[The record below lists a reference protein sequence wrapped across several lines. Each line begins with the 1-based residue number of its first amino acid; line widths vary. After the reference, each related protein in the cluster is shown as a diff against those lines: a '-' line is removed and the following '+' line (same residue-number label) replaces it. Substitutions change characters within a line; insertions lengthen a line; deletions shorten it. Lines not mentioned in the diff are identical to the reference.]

1 MRKIDIILLTLGA
14 IVTLLWAVISSKDGY
29 KSSNATIVARSIA
42 VVATMNGQVVN
53 DPPAV
58 GARISSNELLARVS
72 NSRFDRS
79 RLTDFESQ
87 VVYLESEI
95 TNLRAQQTA
104 LDTLQSDFAQ
114 RATVYADWMLAD
126 AKLKRKE
133 SSAQHDV
140 AKARKR
146 LEDEEV
152 DRSRQLYEKHLVSE
166 VEMQIEKTQAEI
178 AAAQVRLSGA
188 DLERR
193 TLMLDSMARD
203 GMFAESTFSEDG
215 DASYWDQMRDSLR
228 IRALDN
234 RGALARLE
242 SQLLQAKTQAL
253 AESTRVDSSYSEEH
267 RAPFDGKVSARF
279 VTLGTR
285 VTSGS
290 NLLQILNCT
299 EPVAIVPIP
308 DNRVSEFAVGMK
320 VSIYPIDTE
329 QALSGR
335 IEYISSGPML
345 EGDTS
350 IRIQQEFTMEGNRAI
365 VSIDGEP
372 QVGET
377 LQSCETARVAVAVIH
392 TNSLLASLS
401 FWP

>member
-1 MRKIDIILLTLGA
+1 MRKIDIILLTIGA
-14 IVTLLWAVISSKDGY
+14 VVTLLWAVFSSKDGY

-42 VVATMNGQVVN
+42 LFATMNGQVIN

-58 GARISSNELLARVS
+58 GARISSNELLARIS

-87 VVYLESEI
+87 VVFLESEI
-95 TNLRAQQTA
+95 ANLRVQQKALDGLQAKFAQQA
-104 LDTLQSDFAQ
+104 A
-114 RATVYADWMLAD
+114 VYADWMLGD
-126 AKLKRKE
+126 TRLRRKE

-140 AKARKR
+140 AMTRKR

-152 DRSRQLYEKHLVSE
+152 NRARQLYEKQLISE
-166 VEMQIEKTQAEI
+166 VEMQIEKTQADI
-178 AAAQVRLSGA
+178 AAAEVRLSSA
-188 DLERR
+188 NLERSA
-193 TLMLDSMARD
+193 LVLDSMGRD
-203 GMFAESTFSEDG
+203 GLFADSTFSEDG
-215 DASYWDQMRDSLR
+215 EASYWDQMRDSLL
-228 IRALDN
+228 IRAMDN
-234 RGALARLE
+234 RGNLARLE
-242 SQLLQAKTQAL
+242 SQLLQANTQAH
-253 AESTRVDSSYSEEH
+253 AERTRVDSSYSEEH

-279 VTLGTR
+279 VTQGTR

-320 VSIYPIDTE
+320 VSIYPIDSE
-329 QALSGR
+329 QTLSGR

-365 VSIDGEP
+365 VSIDGDP
-372 QVGET
+372 VPGES
-377 LQSCETARVAVAVIH
+377 LQSCETARVAVAIIH
-392 TNSLLASLS
+392 TSSLLASLG
-401 FWP
+401 F

>member
-1 MRKIDIILLTLGA
+1 
-14 IVTLLWAVISSKDGY
+14 
-29 KSSNATIVARSIA
+29 
-42 VVATMNGQVVN
+42 MNGQVVN

-58 GARISSNELLARVS
+58 GARINSHDLLARVS

-87 VVYLESEI
+87 IVYLESEI
-95 TNLRAQQTA
+95 ANLRTEQNDLDA
-104 LDTLQSDFAQ
+104 LQADFAQ
-114 RATVYADWMLAD
+114 RAAVYADWMLGD
-126 AKLKRKE
+126 TKLKRKE

-152 DRSRQLYEKHLVSE
+152 DRARQLYEKQLVSE

-188 DLERR
+188 NLERQS
-193 TLMLDSMARD
+193 LMLKSMASD

-215 DASYWDQMRDSLR
+215 DASYWDKMRDSLR

-234 RGALARLE
+234 RSSLVRLE
-242 SQLLQAKTQAL
+242 SQLLQAKTQAH
-253 AESTRVDSSYSEEH
+253 AESTRIDSSFSEEH

-279 VTLGTR
+279 VTQGTR
-285 VTSGS
+285 VTAGS
-290 NLLQILNCT
+290 DLLQILNCT

-329 QALSGR
+329 QELSGR

-350 IRIQQEFTMEGNRAI
+350 IRIQQEFTMGGNRAI
-365 VSIDGEP
+365 VSIDGDP
-372 QVGET
+372 QAGES

-392 TNSLLASLS
+392 TNSLLASLA